1 MYLIP
6 SSSIRVIKLGGGWS
20 VEEMVVVVVVV
31 VVVAG
36 VVILISPAN
45 KKVLKSMHGG
55 NGLRNEKVTT
65 YHNPLVPSP

>member
-20 VEEMVVVVVVV
+20 VEEMVVVVV
-31 VVVAG
+31 G